1 MTSQC
6 CYCVPLKA
14 GVVIVSFIWLIYG
27 IYMVISNAINL
38 NDPEKYDPDLR
49 NVSAFH
55 MYSITIIVLYGL
67 MVMGAIFGLFTITLA
82 NTSNMLFIY
91 AKIAYAILAIEILS
105 SIMGFIVIILFSSP
119 ILLTYLVIVAVFSIT
134 ISVHFAMVISAYAHR
149 KERKETATNDNK
161 LDVL

>member
-6 CYCVPLKA
+6 CFCVPLKA
-14 GVVIVSFIWLIYG
+14 GVVIVSLIWLIYG

-49 NVSAFH
+49 NVNAFQ

-67 MVMGAIFGLFTITLA
+67 MTIGAIFGLFTITLA

-91 AKIAYAILAIEILS
+91 TKIAYVILAIEIIS
-105 SIMGFIVIILFSSP
+105 SVMGFIVIILFSSP
-119 ILLTYLVIVAVFSIT
+119 ILLTYLVILAVFSIT
-134 ISVHFAMVISAYAHR
+134 ISVHFVMVISAYAHR
-149 KERKETATNDNK
+149 RERKETATNDNK